1 MHPALKRL
9 LVRAAPTYMT
19 YARAVRYLVRDQNS
33 YLHTTGWIRSLQEH
47 RPVSRDGS
55 AVPWMNYSVVSLLRD
70 RLTKDLRL
78 FEFGSGYSTSF
89 YARLVA
95 SVTSVE
101 YDEDWVGIVRKTLPA
116 NVELIY
122 QPSDTDGKYCRVVR
136 SSGLSYDVVVI
147 DGRDRVNCIRQSVEA
162 LSDRGVIV
170 LDDSERAEYQEGADY
185 VISKGFSALPIEGL
199 KPTGNGTD
207 RTTLFY
213 RRDNCL
219 GI

>member
-9 LVRAAPTYMT
+9 LFQAFPTYTT
-19 YARAVRYLVRDQNS
+19 YARAVRYLVGDRNS

-47 RPVSRDGS
+47 RPVARDGT
-55 AVPWMNYSVVSLLRD
+55 AVPWMNYSMVALLRD

-89 YARLVA
+89 YAQLVG

-101 YDEDWVGIVRKTLPA
+101 YDEAWVGIVRKTLPA
-116 NVELIY
+116 NVELLY
-122 QPSDTDGKYCRVVR
+122 QPSDTDGKYCRVGR
-136 SSGLSYDVVVI
+136 SSGVSYDVVII
-147 DGRDRVNCIRQSVEA
+147 DGRDRVNCIKQSIEA
-162 LSDRGVIV
+162 LTDRGVIV
-170 LDDSERAEYQEGADY
+170 LDDSERAEYQDGADY
-185 VISKGFSALPIEGL
+185 AIAKGFSALPIEGL
-199 KPTGNGTD
+199 KPTGNGID